1 MALIVINNLRDHLS
15 IRRQERSEAAD
26 FTFCGGPCQEL
37 FDGDA
42 VFHSGISVVPNFTA
56 IRLNSRN
63 PRLTQAFPLA
73 QYSEMKEHHY
83 SPLVNVG
90 HMLTDRDDVTHLLI
104 LRFQQ
109 LLSEGLLS
117 PGTKL
122 PPERELAASFGVA
135 RSSLRP
141 ALKVLEIM
149 GVITQRVGDGS
160 YLNKDASSVL
170 AVPMEFLF
178 LLDDT
183 SLQEL
188 TEMRLMIEPA
198 LAAKAAERANAQDI
212 ALLKQSIV
220 DFENSSKDRVRL
232 VASDLLFHRAIFE
245 ASRNRLAGRLFH
257 TIHRA
262 MLNMIMVT
270 SQMVDLEHTLQFHR
284 PIMLAIEQRDSELA
298 ASLMKDHLI
307 DARDLLLHDRQ
318 KEKSR
323 QLRDHLAT
331 GPSVR
336 KKATKSNP
344 AASPFNG
351 KLSNIS
357 PDDRSSGT

>member
-1 MALIVINNLRDHLS
+1 MNEGRKSPHANIGRVLDH
-15 IRRQERSEAAD
+15 
-26 FTFCGGPCQEL
+26 
-37 FDGDA
+37 
-42 VFHSGISVVPNFTA
+42 
-56 IRLNSRN
+56 
-63 PRLTQAFPLA
+63 
-73 QYSEMKEHHY
+73 KE
-83 SPLVNVG
+83 
-90 HMLTDRDDVTHLLI
+90 DVTNLLI
-104 LRFQQ
+104 LRFQE
-109 LLSEGLLS
+109 LMGEGLLA

-122 PPERELAASFGVA
+122 PPERELASYFGVA

-220 DFENSSKDRVRL
+220 DFEHSKQDRVRL
-232 VASDLLFHRAIFE
+232 VASDLSFHRAIFQ
-245 ASRNRLAGRLFH
+245 ASRNRLASRLFN

-270 SQMVDLEHTLQFHR
+270 SQLVDIEHTLEFHR
-284 PIMLAIEQRDSELA
+284 PIMVAIEERNPELA
-298 ASLMKDHLI
+298 ARLMTDHLI
-307 DARDLLLHDRQ
+307 DARDLLLHNRQ
-318 KEKSR
+318 EQTAR
-323 QLRDHLAT
+323 QLRDHLAS
-331 GPSVR
+331 GPSVQKR
-336 KKATKSNP
+336 TRKASSSASKFHLKSPKKAARART
-344 AASPFNG
+344 ARA
-351 KLSNIS
+351 
-357 PDDRSSGT
+357 

>member
-1 MALIVINNLRDHLS
+1 MKQLR
-15 IRRQERSEAAD
+15 
-26 FTFCGGPCQEL
+26 
-37 FDGDA
+37 
-42 VFHSGISVVPNFTA
+42 
-56 IRLNSRN
+56 
-63 PRLTQAFPLA
+63 
-73 QYSEMKEHHY
+73 K
-83 SPLVNVG
+83 SPLVAG
-90 HMLTDRDDVTHLLI
+90 HMLADRDDVTHLLI

-117 PGTKL
+117 PGTRL
-122 PPERELAASFGVA
+122 PPERELASHFGVA

-149 GVITQRVGDGS
+149 GVITQKVGDGS

-170 AVPMEFLF
+170 SVPMEFLF

-183 SLQEL
+183 SPQEL

-212 ALLKQSIV
+212 ALLRQSIA
-220 DFENSSKDRVRL
+220 DFESSGRDRIQL
-232 VASDLLFHRAIFE
+232 VASDLLFHRAIFQ

-270 SQMVDLEHTLQFHR
+270 SQLVDLEHTLQFHR
-284 PIMLAIEQRDSELA
+284 PIMVAIEKRDPELA
-298 ASLMKDHLI
+298 YRLMTDHLI
-307 DARDLLLHDRQ
+307 DARGLLLHDAQEEYTR
-318 KEKSR
+318 K
-323 QLRDHLAT
+323 LREHLAS

-336 KKATKSNP
+336 NQTAR
-344 AASPFNG
+344 G
-351 KLSNIS
+351 
-357 PDDRSSGT
+357 RSSASNAERNTARRKAAAHFTKI